1 MLGGIM
7 LKTAIVR
14 ARIEPRMKDAV
25 EKILDKLGL
34 STSEA
39 INIFLKQIYLKKGL
53 PFEIK
58 LPNDELREAVEGS
71 RKGKNISRYK
81 TADELFMDLKI

>member
-1 MLGGIM
+1 M

-14 ARIEPRMKDAV
+14 ARVEPKVKDMV
-25 EKILDKLGL
+25 EKILDKLGI

-39 INIFLKQIYLKKGL
+39 INIFFRQVYLNKGL

-58 LPNDELREAVEGS
+58 LPNEELNEAVASS
-71 RKGKNISRYK
+71 RKGKNITKHESIEEMF
-81 TADELFMDLKI
+81 TELKI